1 MTNPI
6 RTLVAGAATLHH
18 EDPVLEP
25 AVALAERTGAQLH
38 LVHAYPPDAE
48 ALRRYRRAGFVGA
61 EPERFYGEELEE
73 ELADDARTLGRPAG
87 IRCHAVAGAA
97 AEVLPSLAAGL
108 DADMVVV
115 GPSHRGRIAGAVL
128 GTTAQAV
135 LRASAAP
142 VLLLRGK
149 LPDRPLRVLLAA
161 DLTAHSAAAHA
172 RGVDLAARLAGVY
185 GTDARTVYVAAAPL
199 AAEGAGFG
207 DEPLD
212 GAMDELRAMLSA
224 QAVGGTGPGPE
235 PRVRAG
241 EPAPG
246 IVAEAAEWGAD
257 LVVLGTHGRRGA
269 ARWLLGS
276 VAETV
281 LRTAPCS
288 VLVVP
293 PMRMPYAPPS
303 GRRHASV
310 APAAV

>member
-1 MTNPI
+1 MTSPI

-25 AVALAERTGAQLH
+25 VVALAERTGAELH
-38 LVHAYPPDAE
+38 LVHAYEPDAE
-48 ALRRYRRAGFVGA
+48 ALSRYRRAGFVGP
-61 EPERFYGEELEE
+61 EPERFYSEDLEE

-87 IRCHAVAGAA
+87 IRCHAVPGAA

-108 DADMVVV
+108 DADLVVV
-115 GPSHRGRIAGAVL
+115 GPSRRGRIAGAVL

-149 LPDRPLRVLLAA
+149 LPDRPVRVLLAT
-161 DLTAHSAAAHA
+161 DLTVHSAAAHA
-172 RGVDLAARLAGVY
+172 RGLDLVARLAGVHA
-185 GTDARTVYVAAAPL
+185 TLTRTVHVAAPAF
-199 AAEGAGFG
+199 AAEGAGYG
-207 DEPLD
+207 GEPLD
-212 GAMDELRAMLSA
+212 QARADLDAML
-224 QAVGGTGPGPE
+224 AVQELNGSTPQPC
-235 PRVRAG
+235 VRIG
-241 EPAPG
+241 EAAHE
-246 IVAEAAEWGAD
+246 IVAEAREWGAD

-293 PMRMPYAPPS
+293 PVRAPYDY
-303 GRRHASV
+303 
-310 APAAV
+310 PAALAEPAAAAV